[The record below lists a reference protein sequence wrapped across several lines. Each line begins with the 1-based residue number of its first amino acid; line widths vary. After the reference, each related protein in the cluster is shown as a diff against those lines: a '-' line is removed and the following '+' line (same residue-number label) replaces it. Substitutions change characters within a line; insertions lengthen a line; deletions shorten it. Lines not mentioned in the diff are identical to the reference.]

1 MFRPGISSGHF
12 VRAFR
17 PSIFRMASM
26 TDYTSVTPVPSPPP
40 EDAALAGA
48 KPAPALRWPLVLLLI
63 FVLLL
68 FYTLYF
74 ARDLVMPMLL
84 ALVLTLIFTPIVRFL
99 GRFRVPE
106 PLSAAII
113 VLGLLGGFGL
123 GAYTLS
129 DPLAYWLEQGPRIF
143 PEIERKLHILKE
155 PVKELQKASKEVE
168 KMASVED
175 EEEAADIP
183 KVVIQEPASNAEI
196 IGGIGLFLTQVVIVV
211 GLLYFLLASGD
222 LFLQKLVQVLPS
234 LSDKKRGVEIVRR
247 IQADVS
253 TYLLTITLINV
264 GLGVC
269 IGVAMYVV
277 GLPNA
282 ALWGVMA
289 ALLNFAPYVGAL
301 VGVGVVTVVSL
312 LTFDTLTPVLAA
324 GLSYLFLT
332 TLEGQFVTPSLLGRR
347 LTMNPVVIFVT
358 VVLWGWLWGAV
369 GLLIAVPL
377 LVTFR
382 VFCEYV
388 EPLSAVGQFL
398 GRRDE

>member
-1 MFRPGISSGHF
+1 
-12 VRAFR
+12 
-17 PSIFRMASM
+17 M